1 MATPDGE
8 VNKYKITE
16 IKIKMSK
23 NIIPLLEKQFLS
35 CWQVA
40 NFVECEKVLIKL
52 INLNPN
58 NAQYYNNLG
67 CVFASQNLLS
77 KAVNAF
83 LQAIKHD
90 AKLAD
95 AYINLGLAYQRN
107 HSFSLA
113 LPQFEQASILS
124 PNRADIRTKISTVY
138 ANQGDSKNAIDELKQ
153 AINLIKYSPKP
164 SSTKLRPFAVYDG
177 ELALNDL
184 RDVFVSSSI
193 PFFLLWGTLLGVVR
207 DGELIPHDK
216 DLDVGLNWDVDRQ
229 KVFKALLASNKF
241 ALLENT
247 ISSPN
252 TRWCI
257 GIYHKETN
265 IVVDLSFFKTKV
277 KYFYCGIDKAGELNK
292 PILSKVPKFD
302 ISSMQWKGEKWPVP
316 ANPERFL
323 ADVYGDGWR
332 KPDPNFDTLVSNNCM
347 LPETKA
353 ARRYAG
359 YARLFERLAE
369 KNWSKAKGYCIQ
381 LNNLKKERF
390 LKELMLWIDNQLNVS

>member
-1 MATPDGE
+1 M
-8 VNKYKITE
+8 N
-16 IKIKMSK
+16 K
-23 NIIPLLEKQFLS
+23 NIIPSLEKQFLS
-35 CWQVA
+35 FWQVA
-40 NFVECEKVLIKL
+40 NFVDCEKVLIRL
-52 INLNPN
+52 INLNPS

-77 KAVNAF
+77 KAVNSF

-90 AKLAD
+90 SKLVD

-107 HSFSLA
+107 LSFSLA
-113 LPQFEQASILS
+113 LAQFKQASMLS
-124 PNRADIRTKISTVY
+124 PNRADIRSKISTVY
-138 ANQGDSKNAIDELKQ
+138 ANQSDSTNAIDELKQ
-153 AINLIKYSPKP
+153 AINLIKSYPKP
-164 SSTKLRPFAVYDG
+164 RLNNLKPFVVDNA

-184 RDVFVSSSI
+184 KDILESNSV
-193 PFFLLWGTLLGVVR
+193 PYFLLWGTLLGVVR

-229 KVFKALLASNKF
+229 KVFKVLLASNKF

-247 ISSPN
+247 VSSPN

-265 IVVDLSFFKTKV
+265 VVVDLSFLKSKA
-277 KYFYCGIDKAGELNK
+277 KYSYCGIDKAGELNK

-302 ISSMQWKGEKWPVP
+302 ISYMQWKGEKWPVP
-316 ANPERFL
+316 ANAERFL
-323 ADVYGDGWR
+323 ADVYGDGWH
-332 KPDPNFDTLVSNNCM
+332 KPDPNFDTLVSNKCM

-390 LKELMLWIDNQLNVS
+390 LKELMLWIDNQQNM